1 MKERLLNV
9 VKVFLIILGVLFLIQ
24 MLLIIGAIIGL
35 VNFSNIDFENS
46 PKVNFQAKE
55 MQPVIKYVEE
65 YKNENGVFPKD
76 ISNLKLKK
84 GLEYKYEPSKD
95 GNCYT
100 IKINKDKQT
109 KQYQRCLI
117 QGENSNSTSESFVEY
132 SD

>member
-1 MKERLLNV
+1 M
-9 VKVFLIILGVLFLIQ
+9 F
-24 MLLIIGAIIGL
+24 
-35 VNFSNIDFENS
+35 DFWLD
-46 PKVNFQAKE
+46 KW
-55 MQPVIKYVEE
+55 
-65 YKNENGVFPKD
+65 

-132 SD
+132 SN